1 VPPPVSVPNV
11 KRPIALA
18 RRLTAEA
25 VGTFCL
31 LFAGTGAIVV
41 DEVAGGPIGHGGIAA
56 AFGLVIVVM
65 IASLGHIS
73 GAHFNP
79 AITVAFASTRHFP
92 WKDVAPYIVAQ
103 IVGALA
109 ASLTLRSTF
118 GDGTT
123 LGVTAI
129 AHVSATGGLAL
140 EIGLTAV
147 LALVIMSLA
156 TDTRSVGA
164 LAAVAIG
171 ATVGLEAL
179 VMGPITGAAMNP
191 ARSLAPAIVAGN
203 GSDLWLYIVGP
214 FVGAVLGAALYQ
226 FLRAQ
231 PRSTTQTITAEEAA

>member
-1 VPPPVSVPNV
+1 VTAVSD
-11 KRPIALA
+11 PIALT

-31 LFAGTGAIVV
+31 LFAGTGAVV
-41 DEVAGGPIGHGGIAA
+41 VNEVADGPIGHGGIAA

-65 IASLGHIS
+65 IAGLGHIS

-79 AITVAFASTRHFP
+79 AVTVAFASTRHFP
-92 WKDVAPYIVAQ
+92 WKDVAPYVAAQ
-103 IVGALA
+103 LVGALA
-109 ASLTLRSTF
+109 ASLALRGLF

-129 AHVSATGGLAL
+129 AHVSAAGGLGL

-156 TDTRSVGA
+156 TDTRSVGG

-171 ATVGLEAL
+171 GTVGLEAL
-179 VMGPITGAAMNP
+179 VMGPITGASMNP

-203 GSDLWLYIVGP
+203 GTDLWLYIVGP
-214 FVGAVLGAALYQ
+214 LVGAVLGAALYQ
-226 FLRAQ
+226 YLRAQ
-231 PRSTTQTITAEEAA
+231 PRPVARALTVEEIS

>member
-1 VPPPVSVPNV
+1 MAVVSE
-11 KRPIALA
+11 PIALA

-31 LFAGTGAIVV
+31 LFAGTGAVV
-41 DEVAGGPIGHGGIAA
+41 VNEVAGTPIGHGGIAA

-65 IASLGHIS
+65 IAGLGHIS

-79 AITVAFASTRHFP
+79 AITLAFASTRHFP
-92 WKDVAPYIVAQ
+92 GKDVAPYIAAQ
-103 IVGALA
+103 LVGALA
-109 ASLTLRSTF
+109 ASLALRGLF

-123 LGVTAI
+123 LGVTGI
-129 AHVSATGGLAL
+129 AHVSAAGGLGL

-171 ATVGLEAL
+171 GTVGLEAL
-179 VMGPITGAAMNP
+179 VMGPITGASMNP

-203 GSDLWLYIVGP
+203 GTDLWLYIVGP
-214 FVGAVLGAALYQ
+214 CVGAVLGAALYQ

-231 PRSTTQTITAEEAA
+231 PRPIAQTITAEETS

>member
-1 VPPPVSVPNV
+1 MLVVSE
-11 KRPIALA
+11 PIALA

-31 LFAGTGAIVV
+31 LFAGTGAVV
-41 DEVAGGPIGHGGIAA
+41 VNEVAGGPIGHGGIAA

-65 IASLGHIS
+65 IAGLGHIS

-92 WKDVAPYIVAQ
+92 WRDVAPYIAAQ
-103 IVGALA
+103 LVGAMA
-109 ASLTLRSTF
+109 ASLALRGVF

-129 AHVSATGGLAL
+129 AHVSATGGLGL

-171 ATVGLEAL
+171 GTVGLEAL
-179 VMGPITGAAMNP
+179 VMGPITGASMNP
-191 ARSLAPAIVAGN
+191 ARSLAPAIVAAN
-203 GSDLWLYIVGP
+203 GTDLWLYIVGP

-231 PRSTTQTITAEEAA
+231 PRPIAQTLTAEETS